1 MKSIQFKLIFSVLLF
16 WLSLALACNYPAR
29 TGDSDI
35 PLQGDIRQTLWAQQ
49 TLLASGATL
58 SPDQTLVPTPPGYEP
73 VQTIIPA
80 SPTPYTFIET
90 DPNQII
96 YHARS
101 GDTLPALAL
110 RFGVEPGEISSPEA
124 IPEQAFLTP
133 GQPLSIPD
141 RLGDTPYP
149 DALLPDSE
157 VIYSP
162 STLDFSIENFIQN
175 APGYLSTYGEMVDG
189 EWASAAEIF
198 NRVSSDHS
206 INPKILLA
214 FLEYRSGWVSGQPA
228 GTDAI
233 YYPLGFKVPGYQG
246 LYYELGFAATQLN
259 VGYYGWRSG
268 TLTELQFHDA
278 SKVRLSPSLNPGSV
292 ALQRLFAKL
301 YDQGPWYSALYGE
314 ETFISLY
321 QEMFG
326 DPWERDTTV
335 GQLFPPGVVQ
345 PVLELPFMPGERWSF
360 TGGPHYAWSSGT
372 PRGGLDFA
380 PVTGEPA
387 CVVSRAW
394 VTASA
399 PGVVVRSGHN
409 VVAIDLDGDGHEQTG
424 WVLMFLH
431 IADKDRVAS
440 GARVDQ
446 DERLGH
452 PSCERGKST
461 GTHVHIARKYNG
473 EWINSDGPLPFVLSG
488 WQVQM
493 GSKIYQGSLVKEG
506 VTVTANP
513 SGPQTSIIVR

>member
-1 MKSIQFKLIFSVLLF
+1 MKSIQFKLIFGVLLL

-29 TGDSDI
+29 TGNNDFL
-35 PLQGDIRQTLWAQQ
+35 LQGDIRQTLWAQQ

-58 SPDQTLVPTPPGYEP
+58 SPDQTLVPTPPGFDPIQSTTP
-73 VQTIIPA
+73 V
-80 SPTPYTFIET
+80 SPTPDSFIET
-90 DPNQII
+90 DPSRIV

-110 RFGVEPGEISSPEA
+110 RFGVEPGEIFSPQT
-124 IPEQAFLTP
+124 IPEQAFLRP

-149 DALLPDSE
+149 NTLLPDSE

-162 STLDFSIENFIQN
+162 STLDFSVETYIQN
-175 APGYLSTYGEMVDG
+175 APGYLSTYGELVDG
-189 EWASAAEIF
+189 EWATAAEIF
-198 NRVSSDHS
+198 KRVSADHS
-206 INPKILLA
+206 INPKVLLA
-214 FLEYRSGWVSGQPA
+214 FLEYRSGWISGQPGGA
-228 GTDAI
+228 ETI

-246 LYYELGFAATQLN
+246 LYYELGFTATQLN

-268 TLTELQFHDA
+268 SLTELQFHDG
-278 SKVRLSPSLNPGSV
+278 SQVRLSPTLNPGSV

-301 YDQGPWYSALYGE
+301 YDQGPWYTALYGE
-314 ETFISLY
+314 GDFISLY

-326 DPWERDTTV
+326 DPWERASAV
-335 GQLFPPGVVQ
+335 GPIFPPGIVQ
-345 PVLELPFMPGERWSF
+345 PDLELPFMPGERWSF

-399 PGVVVRSGHN
+399 PGVAVRSGHN

-431 IADKDRVAS
+431 IADNDRVAP
-440 GARVDQ
+440 GAKVERD
-446 DERLGH
+446 DRLGH

-493 GSKIYQGSLVKEG
+493 GTKIYQGSLIKDG
-506 VTVTANP
+506 DTVTANP
-513 SGPQTSIIVR
+513 SGTQTSIIVR